1 MFNQF
6 YGLRQYNPGATNEE
20 IDQEV
25 ERSFANWFRDYVYNP
40 ANNVGNQAL
49 IDLACGPLMQV
60 TTYNGKSTNNFGVS
74 IKGTSLS
81 HGDSLFFGTLKEIVE
96 VEYPNIPLKKVV
108 LFNCEW
114 FDPTPNTGTKLNSD
128 SGLAEVHSRKRPR
141 GTIDNAYKHIE
152 TYQQDIIHVPT
163 NDVSVV
169 QDEVEELLHVLV
181 VLTEV
186 NVHPISGPD
195 ELDDQNEIEDD
206 GEETDQEVVLE
217 DTDDGEDEAKVYLL
231 PKELRRVEKTASTFF
246 LKSPAKYL
254 VVPQCKL
261 VGCRY
266 DPAREN
272 WQYRDDMTSPKITSR
287 THYHCLCPVILGVGC
302 SSSYLLLSASFSLA
316 RYIIEV
322 DKRLKVFQD
331 QLIDGDEAVQM
342 EKYYRWDPLEEN
354 IVRRIFEKKGAKLL
368 TDHLREVRV
377 RLVDKSKTKPHWIA
391 DDVLDDLVRIWKSE
405 DFKKVSEKNKSN
417 RNSNSGGLGAS
428 LHSCGSIPMTEH
440 HRRLKEKLGKDPSL
454 ADLYQ
459 HTHKRKN
466 GDGAYVC
473 AKAQKVLD
481 TMNELRQTQTEASD
495 VELWLE
501 ATDGVKRGG
510 YVYGF
515 GSDTQHYF
523 PAASKKSK
531 SQAGASSSN
540 AALMAEIQEMRE
552 ENKMFREENKFIRE
566 ELSNMGAIFAQLSAN
581 PEFLS
586 SLNLNNSGSQ
596 NDETQAYSDED

>member
-1 MFNQF
+1 MVGICVQRFPVGRKSELTGRL
-6 YGLRQYNPGATNEE
+6 YETGLRQYNPGATNEE

-60 TTYNGKSTNNFGVS
+60 TTYNGYVVNGFKFQTEQHCIRKSTNNFGVS

-114 FDPTPNTGTKLNSD
+114 FDPTPNT
-128 SGLAEVHSRKRPR
+128 
-141 GTIDNAYKHIE
+141 
-152 TYQQDIIHVPT
+152 
-163 NDVSVV
+163 
-169 QDEVEELLHVLV
+169 V

-217 DTDDGEDEAKVYLL
+217 DTDDGEDDNLESKIQKSALREFYAKISRFRQQIFRAKVYLL

-246 LKSPAKYL
+246 LKSPAKYP

-272 WQYRDDMTSPKITSR
+272 WQYRDDMTSPKITS
-287 THYHCLCPVILGVGC
+287 
-302 SSSYLLLSASFSLA
+302 
-316 RYIIEV
+316 
-322 DKRLKVFQD
+322 
-331 QLIDGDEAVQM
+331 
-342 EKYYRWDPLEEN
+342 RWDPLEEN